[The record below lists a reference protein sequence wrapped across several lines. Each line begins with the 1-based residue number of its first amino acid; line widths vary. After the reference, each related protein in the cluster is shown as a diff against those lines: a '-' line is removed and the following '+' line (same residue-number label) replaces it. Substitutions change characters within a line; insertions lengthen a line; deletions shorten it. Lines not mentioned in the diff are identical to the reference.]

1 VLQRNKGIEN
11 SSCDIVIFLDDDV
24 ILDPRYFE
32 QLIDAYQAKWS
43 ENLGGV
49 QGSIIEISEKNNWGP
64 VQVLHKLFFLDHI
77 GKDGILKPTGSP
89 TFLRESKEIKKVEIF
104 SGCMMS
110 FRRKLL
116 LENRFDENLKDF
128 WIYDDIELSY
138 RISRKYDLYQ
148 TPHARL
154 NHKSSSFSYEGQR
167 KIAMMSVINRLYI
180 FKKYF
185 NKSILNWILYLW
197 SNLGEIVIHILVGI
211 KHRTISPIRG
221 FIEGWN
227 LVLKG
232 EVEYLKSR

>member
-1 VLQRNKGIEN
+1 
-11 SSCDIVIFLDDDV
+11 
-24 ILDPRYFE
+24 
-32 QLIDAYQAKWS
+32 
-43 ENLGGV
+43 
-49 QGSIIEISEKNNWGP
+49 
-64 VQVLHKLFFLDHI
+64 
-77 GKDGILKPTGSP
+77 
-89 TFLRESKEIKKVEIF
+89 
-104 SGCMMS
+104 MMS